1 MPAHA
6 ASLLRID
13 ADSLADSRREISGGA
28 SLLLEY
34 TTPVQA
40 GHLPRGAR
48 AADYRVLAA
57 APRSEVDAMLAA
69 RGATAVERIDR
80 TGCTLLPGLT
90 NAHTHLDLTHIGA
103 LPFDRQAGFLSFVKQ
118 VLSQRLADPAD
129 IARSVDR
136 GVRLC
141 LQGGVVAV
149 GDIAGV
155 ANGQPTLAPSDALAA
170 SPLHG
175 HAYIEFFAIG
185 TSELANC
192 ANLITIMGEA
202 ATRRY
207 ERIRVGISPH
217 APYTVSPA
225 AYENAIRTARH
236 HGAAVCTHL
245 AENPEE
251 RLFIADATGP
261 FRDLLERLQLW
272 NDSVAQAIGKK
283 LTPLAH
289 MRPVLERAANA
300 QVPLLAAHV
309 NDCDDIGL
317 ATLKRNRVSVVYS
330 PRSSAYFANHEHF
343 GPHRYRA
350 MLARG
355 INVCLG
361 TDSVINLPAENSADT
376 GRISTWDEMRFLHA
390 RDAMQPRDLLTMATV
405 NGARALNL
413 RPSAFTFTNGEI
425 LAGLVAVPGATLAL
439 ALRTAD
445 SPELLALG
453 TTPVIG

>member
-28 SLLLEY
+28 SLLLEF
-34 TTPVQA
+34 TTPSQPDGLPA
-40 GHLPRGAR
+40 GVR

-57 APRSEVDAMLAA
+57 GPRAEVDAILTNRAA
-69 RGATAVERIDR
+69 ASVERIDMP
-80 TGCTLLPGLT
+80 GCTLLPGLV
-90 NAHTHLDLTHIGA
+90 NAHTHLNLTHIGA
-103 LPFDRQAGFLSFVKQ
+103 LPFDREAGFLSFVKQ
-118 VLSQRLADPAD
+118 VLSQRLTEPAA
-129 IARSVDR
+129 IANSVAR
-136 GVRLC
+136 GARLC

-155 ANGQPTLAPSDALAA
+155 ANGQPTLAPTDALAA

-175 HAYIEFFAIG
+175 HAYIEFVAIG
-185 TSELANC
+185 TSELANS

-217 APYTVSPA
+217 APYTVSPGT
-225 AYENAIRTARH
+225 YENAIRTARH
-236 HGAAVCTHL
+236 HGAAICTHL
-245 AENPEE
+245 GENPEE
-251 RLFIADATGP
+251 RTFIADATGP
-261 FRDLLERLQLW
+261 FRDLLDRLQLW
-272 NDSVAQAIGKK
+272 NDNVAQAVGKK

-289 MRPVLERAANA
+289 MRPLLERAANM
-300 QVPLLAAHV
+300 QVLFLAAHV

-361 TDSVINLPAENSADT
+361 TDSVINLPAENSADN

-390 RDAMQPRDLLTMATV
+390 RDATQPRDLLTMATV

-413 RPSAFTFTNGEI
+413 RPSAFTFTNGES
-425 LAGLVAVPGATLAL
+425 LAGLIAVHGSSLTQ

-445 SPELLALG
+445 KLDLLAVG
-453 TTPVIG
+453 TTPVIN